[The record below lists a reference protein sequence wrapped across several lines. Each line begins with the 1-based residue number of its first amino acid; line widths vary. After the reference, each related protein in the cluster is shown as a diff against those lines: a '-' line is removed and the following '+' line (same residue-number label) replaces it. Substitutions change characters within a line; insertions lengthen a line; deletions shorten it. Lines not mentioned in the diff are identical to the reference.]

1 MGSRILI
8 VLLSRGDWGST
19 KLKTPSVLAPARAG
33 AFCFSCGAAH
43 IRVAGFPKVQSR
55 HCRVMASLPPASRS
69 VVAARPPNGQLGGK
83 LGLDIHSP
91 VGASSFPQAKA
102 RYAERGPKKASAG
115 RTCFV
120 VLGQ

>member
-8 VLLSRGDWGST
+8 VLLSRGGLGST

-91 VGASSFPQAKA
+91 SGPLLFPKRKRDTRNEALKKPLRGEHAS
-102 RYAERGPKKASAG
+102 
-115 RTCFV
+115 
-120 VLGQ
+120 